1 MIKDVAMKK
10 LNRHMLCIF
19 LTLAWSTDAAA
30 QTTDD
35 EDLALVYG
43 DNSTVSIAT
52 GVQQPITRAP
62 AVATVITARDIEAM
76 GVTDLDQALE
86 SVPGLHVSK
95 LNVGLKPIY
104 SFRGIFT
111 GYNPEVLM
119 LVNGIPITSA
129 YQGDRGIVWGGM
141 PLENVARIEV
151 IRGPGSALY
160 GADAFSGVINV
171 ITKTAADINGTEYGL
186 RAGSFNG
193 RDAWIQHG
201 GKLGVL
207 DAAFYLA
214 AGKTD
219 GQKNIIEN
227 DAQSAWD
234 RCFTSGCPP
243 YVSAIPGYV
252 PVSLAPGPINA
263 ERKSIDASADLSH
276 EAWRFRS
283 AYQKREVGTGT
294 GLAGSLDPNGRGQAS
309 KLYLDMFYK
318 KTNWAPNW
326 NVSGILGYYN
336 MKLDGNP
343 LFTLFPAGAFGGA
356 FPNGMIGS
364 PGISE
369 RHTHASVSAFYTGFE
384 RHRVH
389 IGAGHRIEDIYKT
402 TEIKNFTYTPGLTPI
417 PLQDVTGNPALVYML
432 PHKRNLS
439 YLFVQDEWNFAK
451 DWTLTAGVRNDYYSD
466 FGGTTNPR
474 LALVWDAAYNIVVKA
489 MHGTAFRA
497 PSFAELYSINNPVVF
512 GNANLKPETIT
523 TDELAFSW
531 QPVAKLKNNLNF
543 FRYRMRDIILS
554 SPLDPQYH
562 NAGDQVGRGL
572 EWESTLDATSNVR
585 LTANYSLQHSIDQ
598 ATGQDAGMA
607 PHRRLFARADWRF
620 APLWQ
625 AGTKVNYVAGRMR
638 QPGDTRSNVPDY
650 TLVDLILRRESIDG
664 NWNIRAMVAN
674 LFDRNAMEPTFQS
687 VGATVPGNPVTL
699 SDLPLPGRA
708 FYLQFQHK
716 L

>member
-1 MIKDVAMKK
+1 MNK
-10 LNRHMLCIF
+10 LYRHMLCDS
-19 LTLAWSTDAAA
+19 LGLALIVSATAAHA
-30 QTTDD
+30 TEE
-35 EDLALVYG
+35 EDLSLVYG
-43 DNSTVSIAT
+43 DKSTISIVT
-52 GVQQPITRAP
+52 GGQLPIARAP
-62 AVATVITARDIEAM
+62 AVASVITARDIEAM
-76 GVTDLDQALE
+76 GATDLDQALE
-86 SVPGLHVSK
+86 SVPGLHVSM
-95 LNVGLKPIY
+95 LNIGLKPIY

-160 GADAFSGVINV
+160 GADAFAGVINV
-171 ITKTAADINGTEYGL
+171 ITKTAADIDGTQFGL
-186 RAGSFNG
+186 RAGSFNS

-227 DAQSAWD
+227 DAQTAWD
-234 RCFTSGCPP
+234 AVYLTN
-243 YVSAIPGYV
+243 A
-252 PVSLAPGPINA
+252 SLAPGPIDA
-263 ERKSIDASADLSH
+263 ERKSIDARADLSH
-276 EAWRFRS
+276 EAWRFR
-283 AYQKREVGTGT
+283 AGYQKREVGSGT
-294 GLAGSLDPNGRGQAS
+294 GLAGSLDPNGRGHTSRLYMDLNYEQA
-309 KLYLDMFYK
+309 
-318 KTNWAPNW
+318 NWAPNW
-326 NVSGILGYYN
+326 NVSAILGYSDIKEYG
-336 MKLDGNP
+336 DP
-343 LFTLFPAGAFGGA
+343 AFTLFPAGAFGGA
-356 FPNGMIGS
+356 FPNGMIGN
-364 PGISE
+364 PGRSE
-369 RHTHASVSAFYTGFE
+369 SHTHANVSAFYTRFE
-384 RHRVH
+384 H
-389 IGAGHRIEDIYKT
+389 HRIRIGTGYRLEDIYKVQET
-402 TEIKNFTYTPGLTPI
+402 KNFDATFAPLPGGLT
-417 PLQDVTGNPALVYML
+417 DVSGDPALVYML

-439 YLFVQDEWNFAK
+439 YVFAQDEWNFAK
-451 DWTLTAGVRNDYYSD
+451 DWTLTAGVRHDHYSD

-523 TDELAFSW
+523 TDELAFAW
-531 QPVAKLKNNLNF
+531 QPIAKLQTNLNF
-543 FRYRMRDIILS
+543 FRYRMSDIILS
-554 SPLDPQYH
+554 SSSVPQYH

-572 EWESTLDATSNVR
+572 ELESTLNATSDLR
-585 LTANYSLQHSIDQ
+585 LTGSYSLQHSVDQ

-607 PHRRLFARADWRF
+607 PHRRLFVRADWRF

-625 AGTKVNYVAGRMR
+625 VSTKANYVADRMR
-638 QPGDTRSNVPDY
+638 EPGDTRPKIPDY
-650 TLVDLILRRESIDG
+650 TLVDLTLRRDSFTGD
-664 NWNIRAMVAN
+664 WDIRAMVTN
-674 LFDRNAMEPTFQS
+674 LFDRDAREPTFQS
-687 VGATVPGNPVTL
+687 VGATVPGNPITL

-708 FYLQFQHK
+708 VYLQFQHK